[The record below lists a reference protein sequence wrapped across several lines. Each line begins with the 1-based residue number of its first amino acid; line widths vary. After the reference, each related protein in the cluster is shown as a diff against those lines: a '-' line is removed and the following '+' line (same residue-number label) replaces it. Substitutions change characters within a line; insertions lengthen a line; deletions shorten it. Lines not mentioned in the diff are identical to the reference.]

1 MEKRIEQIEKK
12 LKLQRAYTLITSCAL
27 GLFLLL
33 SFTGKNNDVIR
44 AKGIVIVDD
53 QGRERILI
61 GAPIP
66 EAKNRVRT
74 NLERVQEIWGK
85 KMSKEYM
92 GWYKNYNHSANGM
105 VILDENGFDRVA
117 IGDTPDPNIG
127 KRTGPGTG
135 VIINDELGFERTG
148 YQLLNVKGKNRM
160 VLGLDRPGG
169 TEGVTVAILEDGT
182 AGVTVINKG
191 TMGFMGSAPQNGLM
205 TGLDNSFFGLMF
217 RDKSTVKYNIN
228 SEGKQTAQIS
238 TN

>member
-44 AKGIVIVDD
+44 TKGIVIVDEL
-53 QGRERILI
+53 GRERILI

-74 NLERVQEIWGK
+74 NLERVKQIWGK
-85 KMSKEYM
+85 NMSKEYM

-127 KRTGPGTG
+127 KRIGQGTG
-135 VIINDELGFERTG
+135 VVINDELGFERSG

-160 VLGLDRPGG
+160 VLGLDTNQG
-169 TEGVTVAILEDGT
+169 TEGVALSILEDGT
-182 AGVTVINKG
+182 AGLGIMGKG
-191 TMGFMGSAPQNGLM
+191 TLGFLGIAPQNSNMIGN
-205 TGLDNSFFGLMF
+205 DKSFFGLMF
-217 RDKSTVKYNIN
+217 RDKSTIKYSMN
-228 SEGKQTAQIS
+228 SEELDTLKLK
-238 TN
+238 

>member
-1 MEKRIEQIEKK
+1 MEKRIEQIEKQ
-12 LKLQRAYTLITSCAL
+12 LQQQKIYTLITSCAL

-44 AKGIVIVDD
+44 TKGIVIVDE

-74 NLERVQEIWGK
+74 NLERVKEIWGK
-85 KMSKEYM
+85 NMSKEYM
-92 GWYKNYNHSANGM
+92 GWYKDYDHSANGM

-135 VIINDELGFERTG
+135 VVINDERGFERSG

-160 VLGLDRPGG
+160 VLGLDTNQG
-169 TEGVTVAILEDGT
+169 TEGVTLSILEDGT
-182 AGVTVINKG
+182 AGLGIMGKG
-191 TMGFMGSAPQNGLM
+191 TLGFLGIAPQNSNMIG
-205 TGLDNSFFGLMF
+205 TDKSFFGLMF
-217 RDKSTVKYNIN
+217 RDKSTVKYSVN
-228 SEGKQTAQIS
+228 SEEMS
-238 TN
+238 TSNSK